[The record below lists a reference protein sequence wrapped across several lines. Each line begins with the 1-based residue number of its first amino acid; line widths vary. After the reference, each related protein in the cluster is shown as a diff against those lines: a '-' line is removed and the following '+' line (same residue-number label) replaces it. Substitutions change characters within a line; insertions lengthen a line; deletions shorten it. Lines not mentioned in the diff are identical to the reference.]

1 VSSGLQDVFGVI
13 SGTTLLSG
21 GIDMVFSGGVASST
35 NISSGGIEVISSGSV
50 ANGASVKGTEVT
62 FGTVSGATVSSGGIE
77 VVSSGGTESATV
89 VSSGGTDVVASGGT
103 EFGTQLRGGQD
114 VVLAGGTASGTT
126 VSSGLQ
132 DVFGLASG
140 TIVSSGGFELV
151 FSGGVASGTT
161 ISGGFMEVMS
171 GGSIG
176 GAAGTVSFAGSG
188 SLQLDDSQHF
198 LGRVGGFQSGTL
210 LDLSDIPFVGTT
222 TVGFMQAAGS
232 ATLTVSDHMGH
243 TANLTLL
250 GMFMAGQFN
259 IAADGHG
266 GTVVFD
272 PPVSSSDP
280 TQLALANTQ
289 H

>member
-1 VSSGLQDVFGVI
+1 
-13 SGTTLLSG
+13 
-21 GIDMVFSGGVASST
+21 
-35 NISSGGIEVISSGSV
+35 
-50 ANGASVKGTEVT
+50 
-62 FGTVSGATVSSGGIE
+62 
-77 VVSSGGTESATV
+77 
-89 VSSGGTDVVASGGT
+89 VVASGGT
-103 EFGTQLRGGQD
+103 EFGTQVRGGLDIIQ
-114 VVLAGGTASGTT
+114 AGGTASGTT
-126 VSSGLQ
+126 VSGGLQ

-176 GAAGTVSFAGSG
+176 GASGTATFAGSG

-210 LDLSDIPFVGTT
+210 LDLSDIPFVAGTT
-222 TVGFMQAAGS
+222 TVGFVEAPSNTSG
-232 ATLTVSDHMGH
+232 TLTVNDHAGH
-243 TANLTLL
+243 IANITLL
-250 GMFMAGQFN
+250 GQFRAGQFN
-259 IAADGHG
+259 IATDGHG

-280 TQLALANTQ
+280 NQLALANTQ

>member
-1 VSSGLQDVFGVI
+1 VFGVI

-21 GIDMVFSGGVASST
+21 GIDMVFSGG
-35 NISSGGIEVISSGSV
+35 V

-103 EFGTQLRGGQD
+103 EFGTQVRGGVD

-132 DVFGLASG
+132 DVFGSASG

-161 ISGGFMEVMS
+161 IGGGFMEVMS
-171 GGSIG
+171 GGSVG
-176 GAAGTVSFAGSG
+176 GASGTATFAGSG

-210 LDLSDIPFVGTT
+210 LDLSDIPFVAGTT
-222 TVGFMQAAGS
+222 TVGFMSATGS
-232 ATLTVSDHMGH
+232 GTLTVSDHNGH
-243 TANLTLL
+243 TANITLL
-250 GMFMAGQFN
+250 GQFMAGQFN

-280 TQLALANTQ
+280 NQLAPANTQ